1 MPPSTRGPR
10 PSGSPTE
17 DRKAIE
23 QRARDAA
30 APFAPQKKGQWPFRP
45 EEAGAPHGHQDDNSD
60 GQATAENK
68 FRQ

>member
-10 PSGSPTE
+10 PANSPTE

-30 APFAPQKKGQWPFRP
+30 APFAPVKKGQWPFRP
-45 EEAGAPHGHQDDNSD
+45 EETNGANGHSGD
-60 GQATAENK
+60 GQPGDSN
-68 FRQ
+68 QPDQ